1 MPKGRNVPAQTLQRL
16 LLKLE
21 VSLEG
26 EAGCK
31 KSPLTTPPPP
41 PRGFIHSKR
50 TQWGRDLLMWSYRVG
65 YDGGGRGRTHRCR
78 NVCPP
83 SSLQHL
89 GEFSFAWEAGAPSF
103 AWQSAR
109 CVGYWLCQRPSRVT
123 LAAAS
128 AEPRRRR
135 VPTQRNA
142 HVPTL
147 PKLRLTSKFPPTKI
161 MKTSFMEGG
170 STYDRK
176 PIESHNWYRG
186 ELAKMNGVGYCWW
199 PEVNGPWCG
208 CGEKVWWKGMNGC
221 SLWNEPY
228 FAWTKIAYKVEYFA
242 TVGALLIQS
251 CINAMEITKKVD
263 DTVHQV

>member
-147 PKLRLTSKFPPTKI
+147 PKLRLTSKFRPTKLWRHRLWRVEVRTTVSQLKVI
-161 MKTSFMEGG
+161 IDIVENWRRWME
-170 STYDRK
+170 
-176 PIESHNWYRG
+176 RG
-186 ELAKMNGVGYCWW
+186 
-199 PEVNGPWCG
+199 
-208 CGEKVWWKGMNGC
+208 
-221 SLWNEPY
+221 
-228 FAWTKIAYKVEYFA
+228 I
-242 TVGALLIQS
+242 
-251 CINAMEITKKVD
+251 VD
-263 DTVHQV
+263 DQRSMARGVAVVKKCDGKGWMDAACEMSPILPGRRLHTK